1 MLEATSIELQMES
14 LELNTLFRSGVMSS
28 LEPTAIQQA
37 VDDTQKNIRLA
48 NELRSFYF
56 EEQNKVRRLSRDTK
70 VQQRMFQALDRAGL
84 LEKIMNVPV

>member
-14 LELNTLFRSGVMSS
+14 LELNTLFRTGVMSS

-37 VDDTQKNIRLA
+37 VDGTQKNIRLA

-84 LEKIMNVPV
+84 LEKIMKVPI

>member
-70 VQQRMFQALDRAGL
+70 VQQRMFQTLDRAGL
-84 LEKIMNVPV
+84 LEKIMKVPI